1 MESSLDTNKQS
12 EDDQGKDSI
21 KLLIDLYQIIRK
33 RFKIIIL
40 SSAISVSG
48 LVIYSLVVEEVFTA
62 KVFQILLPLL

>member
-12 EDDQGKDSI
+12 EDDQGRDSI

-40 SSAISVSG
+40 SSAISVIG
-48 LVIYSLVVEEVFTA
+48 LVIYSLVVEEVA
-62 KVFQILLPLL
+62 V